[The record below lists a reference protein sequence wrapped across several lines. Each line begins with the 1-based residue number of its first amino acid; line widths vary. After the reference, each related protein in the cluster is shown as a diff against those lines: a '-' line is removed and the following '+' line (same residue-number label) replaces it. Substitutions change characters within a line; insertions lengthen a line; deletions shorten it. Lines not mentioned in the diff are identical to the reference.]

1 MRVLVRRTTGRHLTL
16 ILILAG
22 IMASPASGADATSST
37 LDPGPRFKI
46 ETDVVRVPVV
56 VVDKEG
62 RLYTDLKKEQFKILE
77 DGVEQPVTIFTGGEA
92 PMNIVLLL
100 EYSSRILPLLGE
112 VLYPA
117 GMFISQILH
126 EEDYAALISFDIKP
140 RVVSDFTSHRGKLFN
155 SLRGLANDVPFF
167 RDSSLYDALE
177 FALAGNM
184 DYAGLSRVQG
194 RTAVLLISTG
204 RDSLS
209 KINFDEARKVV
220 ANAGVPVYSIGIGE
234 GAALRAD
241 PYTSDIG
248 RLEHYQSRNTLRT
261 FSESSGGRSYTV
273 RFQADIEEV
282 LKSIAA
288 MIRFQYTLGYTPL
301 NDRQEGKKRKIKVLV
316 DIDGDGEPDNKR
328 LQLQHRQFYVE
339 PKYTGT

>member
-22 IMASPASGADATSST
+22 IMASSASGADATSSR

-46 ETDVVRVPVV
+46 ESEVVRVPVV
-56 VVDKEG
+56 VVDEEG
-62 RLYTDLKKEQFKILE
+62 RLYTDLKNEQFKILE

-92 PMNIVLLL
+92 PMNILLLL
-100 EYSSRILPLLGE
+100 EYSGRILPLLGE

-117 GMFISQILH
+117 DMFISQILN

-155 SLRGLANDVPFF
+155 SLRGLANDPPFF
-167 RDSSLYDALE
+167 RDSSLYDALD

-209 KINFDEARKVV
+209 KINFDEARRVV

-234 GAALRAD
+234 GAALRAQAAD
-241 PYTSDIG
+241 PIRSG
-248 RLEHYQSRNTLRT
+248 SRP
-261 FSESSGGRSYTV
+261 
-273 RFQADIEEV
+273 I
-282 LKSIAA
+282 
-288 MIRFQYTLGYTPL
+288 
-301 NDRQEGKKRKIKVLV
+301 
-316 DIDGDGEPDNKR
+316 
-328 LQLQHRQFYVE
+328 
-339 PKYTGT
+339 